1 MIRKKKEDKNN
12 KVKNEEREELVGRMK
27 LKERK
32 TARRGGKKK
41 KERKL
46 GRGKGYNM
54 VDKNWQQARTAIIL
68 IFVPAERGRVVEREK
83 TGG

>member
-1 MIRKKKEDKNN
+1 M
-12 KVKNEEREELVGRMK
+12 
-27 LKERK
+27 
-32 TARRGGKKK
+32 

-46 GRGKGYNM
+46 GRV

-68 IFVPAERGRVVEREK
+68 IFVPAERGAGVAEREE

>member
-1 MIRKKKEDKNN
+1 MERKIGRKRKE
-12 KVKNEEREELVGRMK
+12 
-27 LKERK
+27 KERSSE
-32 TARRGGKKK
+32 
-41 KERKL
+41 ERKL

-68 IFVPAERGRVVEREK
+68 IFVPAERGRVVEREE

>member
-1 MIRKKKEDKNN
+1 MIGKKKEDKNN
-12 KVKNEEREELVGRMK
+12 KVKNEEKEELVGRTK
-27 LKERK
+27 LKERRNGEE
-32 TARRGGKKK
+32 RRKK

-68 IFVPAERGRVVEREK
+68 IFVPAERGRVVEREE